1 MPTVLQMEATI
12 KQLGERSSG
21 GQLLIEGLENV
32 RARLATAVEAGVHVL
47 TGTDLA
53 IGTQQVAWEAI
64 RLWELGMAAA
74 AVIEAVSWSGFRATG
89 RPVGFDS
96 AVRPTPSCFR
106 RTLFRT
112 HGCCRPRCRHP
123 NGSDRVMRLV
133 LASGSPRRRELLE
146 RLGLDFDVV
155 APDVDETRY
164 PDEAPA
170 AYVDRV
176 ARSKSAAV
184 AGDGLIVLAADT
196 IVVHEGRVMG
206 KPGSSRG
213 GADDAATNRGGC
225 S

>member
-1 MPTVLQMEATI
+1 
-12 KQLGERSSG
+12 
-21 GQLLIEGLENV
+21 
-32 RARLATAVEAGVHVL
+32 
-47 TGTDLA
+47 
-53 IGTQQVAWEAI
+53 
-64 RLWELGMAAA
+64 
-74 AVIEAVSWSGFRATG
+74 
-89 RPVGFDS
+89 
-96 AVRPTPSCFR
+96 
-106 RTLFRT
+106 
-112 HGCCRPRCRHP
+112 
-123 NGSDRVMRLV
+123 MRLV

-206 KPGSSRG
+206 KPGHPEEARTMLRRIEGDVHEVFTGLAIAAWDG
-213 GADDAATNRGGC
+213 GAQIKSIVDVAEVTMLPMTEEEIAWYVGTGEPLDKAGGYALQGLGGLFVGKVVG
-225 S
+225 SPFTVIGLPIHLVARLLSASGADLTAFRNDVSG